1 MTGGV
6 LKRRGHTEASVN
18 LARLA
23 GYKAAGVICEI
34 TNDDGSMARAPEI
47 VTFAQKFG
55 FPVVTIEDLVAY
67 RQKYDV

>member
-1 MTGGV
+1 FV
-6 LKRRGHTEASVN
+6 K
-18 LARLA
+18 
-23 GYKAAGVICEI
+23 I